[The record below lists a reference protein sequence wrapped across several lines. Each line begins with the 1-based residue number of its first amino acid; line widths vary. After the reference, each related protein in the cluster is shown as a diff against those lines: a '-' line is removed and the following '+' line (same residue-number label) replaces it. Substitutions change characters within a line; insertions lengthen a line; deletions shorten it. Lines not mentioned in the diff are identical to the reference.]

1 MSEKNDFYN
10 KNPQIW
16 EMTERVKKLL
26 LEQYHHPAVFI
37 KTYGCQQNVS
47 DGEKIKGLLASM
59 GYEFADSP
67 ENADLV
73 LFNTCAIR
81 ENAEVRVFGNVGAL
95 KPIKS
100 RRKGMLIAL
109 CGCMMQQ
116 EIVVEKIKK
125 SYPYVD
131 IVFGT
136 NALQQLPEML
146 LRRLSGEKR
155 QFDLDGRDGSII
167 EDLPLCREEGIKA
180 NLPIMYGCDNF
191 CSYCIVPYVRG
202 RERSRKLEKFW
213 KNPVN

>member
-81 ENAEVRVFGNVGAL
+81 ENAEVRVFGN
-95 KPIKS
+95 
-100 RRKGMLIAL
+100 
-109 CGCMMQQ
+109 
-116 EIVVEKIKK
+116 KK
-125 SYPYVD
+125 K
-131 IVFGT
+131 
-136 NALQQLPEML
+136 
-146 LRRLSGEKR
+146 LS
-155 QFDLDGRDGSII
+155 
-167 EDLPLCREEGIKA
+167 LCR
-180 NLPIMYGCDNF
+180 
-191 CSYCIVPYVRG
+191 YCVWHKCIAAAPG
-202 RERSRKLEKFW
+202 NAFAPAFWRKT
-213 KNPVN
+213 PV